1 MTAQTAQ
8 TALRAAIPAA
18 PAAAA
23 TPAATH
29 GGAGLVPDMP
39 VALAR
44 PRILREDRA
53 DGSFVLRSAEP
64 LQPYDRCIGDWLE
77 HWARVAPDQPFL
89 AERAPGG
96 AGWRRVGYGEALAAV
111 RALAQSLLDL
121 GVAPEAPVVAL
132 SDNSVNLALLS
143 LAAMHVGRRIA
154 VVSSAY
160 TRLARDHAKLHAIL
174 DRLGPGL
181 LYAEDGAQYG
191 GAIAGWRPA
200 CPVAFGGGAAGSGI
214 VCALSFDDLLAARP
228 GPEVDAAFAA
238 VDGATVARVL
248 LTSGSTGAPK
258 LVPNT
263 HAMLC
268 ANQQMIAQCWPFVD
282 RARPVV
288 LDWLPWSH
296 TFGANHNF
304 NLVLRNGGTLYI
316 DAGRPAPGAIEQTMQ
331 GIREVRPTLFFN
343 VPRGYDVLLPY
354 LEADP
359 ALAEALFGRLDMLFF
374 AAAALP
380 QPIAERLRAVARRA
394 RQAPLFF
401 TTEWGSTE
409 TSPVITSAHFATTDT
424 RNIGVP
430 VPGLELKFAPCQQ
443 KYELRV
449 RGPSIFPGYLGDE
462 AKTRE
467 AFDEEGFYKMGDAGL
482 LADPGDPDGGVIFD
496 GRVSEDFKLTTG
508 TWVSVGTLRVRAVS
522 ALSPYAMDVVVAGH
536 DRDEIGLM
544 IFPAAPLRQLAG
556 DAAGALCGKSLGSHP
571 AVQEALAAVLA
582 ELCRGAGSAQRPV
595 RAVLLSAPPS
605 IEEGEITDKGYI
617 NQRAVLARRADDLAR
632 LYSDCVSV
640 IRPR

>member
-1 MTAQTAQ
+1 MS
-8 TALRAAIPAA
+8 ALPVFPSAPAA
-18 PAAAA
+18 PA
-23 TPAATH
+23 
-29 GGAGLVPDMP
+29 LP
-39 VALAR
+39 VALAT

-53 DGSFVLRSAEP
+53 DGSFVLRSAEA
-64 LQPYDRCIGDWLE
+64 LQPYARCIGDWLE
-77 HWARVAPDQPFL
+77 HWAHAAPARPFL
-89 AERAPGG
+89 AERAAGG
-96 AGWRRVGYGEALAAV
+96 AGWREVCYAEALAAV

-121 GVAPEAPVVAL
+121 DVAPDEPVVAL

-143 LAAMHVGRRIA
+143 LAAMHVGRRVA

-160 TRLARDHAKLHAIL
+160 TRLTRDHAKLHAIL
-174 DRLGPGL
+174 DRLEPGL
-181 LYAEDGAQYG
+181 IYAEDGELYG
-191 GAIAGWRPA
+191 PAIAAWRPA
-200 CPVAFGGGAAGSGI
+200 CPVAFTSGAAASGI
-214 VCALSFDDLLAARP
+214 ACALSFDDLLAARP
-228 GPEVDAAFAA
+228 GPEVAAAFAA
-238 VDGATVARVL
+238 VDGDTVARLL

-263 HAMLC
+263 HGMLC

-282 RARPVV
+282 HAHPVV

-316 DAGRPAPGAIEQTMQ
+316 DGGRPAPGAIEQTVAS
-331 GIREVRPTLFFN
+331 IREVRPTLFFN

-401 TTEWGSTE
+401 TTAWGSTE
-409 TSPVITSAHFATTDT
+409 TSPVITSAHFATTET

-430 VPGLELKFAPCQQ
+430 VPGLELKFTPCQE

-449 RGPSIFPGYLGDE
+449 RGTSVFPGYLGD
-462 AKTRE
+462 AQKTRE
-467 AFDEEGFYKMGDAGL
+467 AFDEEGFYRMGDAGL
-482 LADPGDPDGGVIFD
+482 LADPHDPSGGVIFD

-508 TWVSVGTLRVRAVS
+508 TWVSVGNLRVHAVS

-536 DRDEIGLM
+536 DRDEVGLM
-544 IFPAAPLRQLAG
+544 IFPATPLRQLAG
-556 DAAGALCGKSLGSHP
+556 DAQGALCGKSLGSHP
-571 AVQEALAAVLA
+571 AVREALGKVLA
-582 ELCRGAGSAQRPV
+582 DLCQGAGSAQRPV

-605 IEEGEITDKGYI
+605 IEEGEITDKGYV
-617 NQRAVLARRADDLAR
+617 NQRAVLTRRADDVAR
-632 LYSDCVSV
+632 LFSDCVSV
-640 IRPR
+640 IRPL